1 MVGSEAEYMTIT
13 HAFRHV
19 KWLRSLLTEMGFGW
33 MVDDPTEMY
42 GDNRNATDWAVEK
55 MVSDGNRH
63 IDICFMKIR
72 ERVRMG
78 EIKPVWIE
86 GKKNPS
92 DILTKAVE
100 KAVIDTLMGQLTGRE
115 AIEGLTLRDVAK
127 DGREF
132 ETVDALVAE
141 IYADIVEDF
150 EMGNF
155 GE

>member
-1 MVGSEAEYMTIT
+1 MI
-13 HAFRHV
+13 
-19 KWLRSLLTEMGFGW
+19 
-33 MVDDPTEMY
+33 
-42 GDNRNATDWAVEK
+42 
-55 MVSDGNRH
+55 SDGNRH
-63 IDICFMKIR
+63 IDICYMKIR

-78 EIKPVWIE
+78 EILPVWIE

-115 AIEGLTLRDVAK
+115 AIEGLTLRVTE

-141 IYADIVEDF
+141 IYADIVEDLS
-150 EMGNF
+150 EVVKPHTRGM
-155 GE
+155 

>member
-1 MVGSEAEYMTIT
+1 M
-13 HAFRHV
+13 
-19 KWLRSLLTEMGFGW
+19 LTEMGFGW

-127 DGREF
+127 DGQEF

>member
-1 MVGSEAEYMTIT
+1 
-13 HAFRHV
+13 
-19 KWLRSLLTEMGFGW
+19 
-33 MVDDPTEMY
+33 
-42 GDNRNATDWAVEK
+42 
-55 MVSDGNRH
+55 
-63 IDICFMKIR
+63 
-72 ERVRMG
+72 MG

-132 ETVDALVAE
+132 EKVDALVAE

>member
-1 MVGSEAEYMTIT
+1 MKTLVSTVTDEEA
-13 HAFRHV
+13 RQ
-19 KWLRSLLTEMGFGW
+19 SLVQGINRLGEMI
-33 MVDDPTEMY
+33 EE
-42 GDNRNATDWAVEK
+42 AVE
-55 MVSDGNRH
+55 GNVEPQVLAELVA
-63 IDICFMKIR
+63 DDAADMKIR

-115 AIEGLTLRDVAK
+115 AIDGLTLRDVAK